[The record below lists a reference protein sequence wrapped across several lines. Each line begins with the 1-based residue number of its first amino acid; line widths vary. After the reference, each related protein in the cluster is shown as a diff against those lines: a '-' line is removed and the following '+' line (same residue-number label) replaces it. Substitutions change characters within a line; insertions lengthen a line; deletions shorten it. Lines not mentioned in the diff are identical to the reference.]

1 MFFWNSL
8 AFSMIQRM
16 LAIWSLVPLPFL
28 KPAWTSGSSHTA
40 EAWLGEFWALNYNI
54 YIGWFSFLR
63 LCNKSP
69 QNLVAFKN
77 KLFLL
82 FYGPE
87 TWEPGLGGFS
97 APSGISWCPLF
108 DCVWLYSAGGWAG
121 LEGARRHHPYIWC
134 SSSSGWAQAS
144 FQHGGWL
151 PPESS
156 RGCLVDPELA

>member
-97 APSGISWCPLF
+97 APSGISWCPCLTVF
-108 DCVWLYSAGGWAG
+108 GCIQLVAG
-121 LEGARRHHPYIWC
+121 LGWKVPGGITHISGAHPPVAEPRLL
-134 SSSSGWAQAS
+134 SSMVAGCPQRV
-144 FQHGGWL
+144 
-151 PPESS
+151 PE
-156 RGCLVDPELA
+156 AAW